1 MISVVFSAY
10 RNPLE
15 GPVSDGEWLRGM
27 AIFRDA
33 ESHGVFQARAE
44 DRVRLVQV
52 AAGIIDV
59 ERRGA
64 DDGAARSAGDVEGF
78 GARAGHERQSSQQ
91 PRDGGETD
99 ARQFSHRKP
108 PRGGSHHGTGRRLA
122 PIRTTTEK
130 GKHQSGYSGITSE

>member
-59 ERRGA
+59 ERSGA
-64 DDGAARSAGDVEGF
+64 DDRAINFDIGAARSAGDVEGF
-78 GARAGHERQSSQQ
+78 GARAGHERESSQQ

-99 ARQFSHRKP
+99 AHQFSHCGP
-108 PRGGSHHGTGRRLA
+108 QGEE
-122 PIRTTTEK
+122 TTMAL
-130 GKHQSGYSGITSE
+130 GDA